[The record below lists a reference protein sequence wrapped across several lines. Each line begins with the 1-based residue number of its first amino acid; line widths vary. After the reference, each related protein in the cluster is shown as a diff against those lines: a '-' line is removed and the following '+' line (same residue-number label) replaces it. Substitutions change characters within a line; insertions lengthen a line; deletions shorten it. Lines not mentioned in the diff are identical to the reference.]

1 MSGKINK
8 NILNKEISNLKK
20 KAIEKEAYEVASKIL
35 EEKKQEYL
43 NSIADHPV
51 SQELSA
57 GSDGPNVSRTL
68 NGDGNLY
75 SFIGFENGT
84 KPIEDLL
91 YLIERNTRIKQIESK
106 EDIFK
111 FQVYTPSL
119 DELRSQTPMPFEN
132 GNSWLKGIEKGIS
145 GFSNYLYGLLFENSR
160 SGGGIQSKNK
170 IRRTTYKPVKYF
182 TDLYNKFLKSFK

>member
-8 NILNKEISNLKK
+8 NVLNKEISNLKK
-20 KAIEKEAYEVASKIL
+20 KAIEKEAYEAASKIL

-57 GSDGPNVSRTL
+57 GSDGPNVSSTL

-75 SFIGFENGT
+75 SFIGFENGA

-91 YLIERNTRIKQIESK
+91 YLIERNTRIKQIELK